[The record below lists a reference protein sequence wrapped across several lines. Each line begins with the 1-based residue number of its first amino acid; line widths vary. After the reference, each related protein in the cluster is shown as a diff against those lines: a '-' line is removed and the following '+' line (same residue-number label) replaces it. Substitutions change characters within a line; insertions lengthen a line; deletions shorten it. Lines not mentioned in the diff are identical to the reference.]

1 MKRRKRKFKPR
12 IVVDFDGTIADDV
25 FPEMGD
31 PRPGV
36 IEALNKLKKEGFE
49 IIIHSCRTGSYFK
62 DLLFDDQFE
71 MIKEYMGYYKMPFD
85 SIWVPDKPIAS
96 AYIDDK
102 AVKYKDNWDEI
113 TDKLIKME

>member
-1 MKRRKRKFKPR
+1 MKRVNGKFKPR
-12 IVVDFDGTIADDV
+12 IVIDFDGTIADDV
-25 FPEMGD
+25 FPEMGN

-71 MIKEYMGYYKMPFD
+71 LIKEYMHYYKMPFD
-85 SIWVPDKPIAS
+85 SIWVPDKPIAL
-96 AYIDDK
+96 AYVDDK
-102 AVKYKDNWDEI
+102 AIKYKDNWDEI
-113 TDKLIKME
+113 TNKLIKMK